1 MMTDNH
7 EKNCAADIND
17 ELIIGLRDISHTM
30 RFLYEGRGSQKRI
43 LIVLLETGR
52 ITQRELTKK
61 LNIKPGSAS
70 EVLAKL
76 EDAGL
81 IIRTQSENDRRTV
94 NVELTEAG
102 RSAADEAASQRRNR
116 HIDMFACLSDDEKST
131 LMHLLEKINKD
142 WDHRYRYTVKTGRKR
157 SE

>member
-1 MMTDNH
+1 MTMEDR
-7 EKNCAADIND
+7 KKYSDDQYD

-43 LIVLLETGR
+43 LIVLLEAGT
-52 ITQRELTKK
+52 ITQRELTAR
-61 LNIKPGSAS
+61 LGIKPGSAS

-81 IIRTQSENDRRTV
+81 ISRTRSENDRRTV

-102 RSAADEAASQRRNR
+102 RSAAVEAAKQRQSR
-116 HIDMFACLSDDEKST
+116 HMNMFACLSDDEKNT
-131 LMHLLEKINKD
+131 LLHLLEKINKD
-142 WDHRYRYTVKTGRKR
+142 WDHRYRNTANSLGKR